1 MSELRSIAKFCNFDN
16 TLEDMLR
23 DRMVCGIADN
33 IIQKKLLVEDPL
45 TLAKALEIANEMELA
60 AKNSATLNP
69 DNPSTSAQRPVH

>member
-60 AKNSATLNP
+60 AKTSATLDP
-69 DNPSTSAQRPVH
+69 DHPSTSAQRPVH